1 MVIHAQA
8 GHPRHAHDCCEVRKV
23 SQPMLL
29 RGIFIR
35 HDGENALT
43 FLTYRGRVWD
53 PSTPRPLRVAN
64 RMPRSGG
71 QIVLFAYAAYSAVN
85 SSMPGYLFW
94 PQEHFYFFRVLCS
107 LATLTVLISGA
118 YE

>member
-1 MVIHAQA
+1 MRLLCHSERGGWPESKDPYAA
-8 GHPRHAHDCCEVRKV
+8 A
-23 SQPMLL
+23 QPMLL